1 MTTVK
6 RENTAQQKANAG
18 KLTLISLTGNMMME
32 SSSGPAKV
40 NYTASKITM
49 VTAGTLARPDSTI
62 EKSMIV
68 MIAYL
73 PAFGN
78 KMKTKKRVSEHL
90 STTMMEHVTA
100 NTHLLAIFVNLSQ
113 VLRPTMVPS

>member
-6 RENTAQQKANAG
+6 NMNTAQKMANAG
-18 KLTLISLTGNMMME
+18 KLTLSSLNGNMMME
-32 SSSGPAKV
+32 PSSGPAKV
-40 NYTASKITM
+40 NYTASKRTL
-49 VTAGTLARPDSTI
+49 VTATTLARPDSIVEMSTI
-62 EKSMIV
+62 A

-78 KMKTKKRVSEHL
+78 NLKTKKRVSEHL
-90 STTMMEHVTA
+90 TTSMMEHVTA

-113 VLRPTMVPS
+113 VLRTTMVPS